1 VGLEQAAHADDFE
14 TLMDVMKTR
23 NMDCTLPLPEAELE
37 SVARSVWKYETE
49 GRNLVGRGEAV
60 VLYHSLIDRVMAE
73 SNDAFLLLTILKRH
87 HWGRDFALANAMA
100 AALGWGISRWR
111 MARNVLVRLGIIA
124 CLHEGGLG
132 PGDPPIYGWVES

>member
-1 VGLEQAAHADDFE
+1 MGLEQAAHADDFE

-37 SVARSVWKYETE
+37 SVARSVWKYETA
-49 GRNLVGRGEAV
+49 GMNLVGRGKAV
-60 VLYHSLIDRVMAE
+60 VLPHSLIDRVMAE
-73 SNDAFLLLTILKRH
+73 SYDAFLLLTILKRR

-124 CLHEGGLG
+124 RIHEGGLG